1 MPKVRLDHNMI
12 SGLDN
17 PEQPIEYYD
26 KVERGLMLRHSKA
39 GTKTFCYR
47 YRFREKNKRYTIG
60 EFPGIGLADAR
71 KKVQKLRVKVNDGID
86 PQAEKDKR
94 KYKKEVI
101 RFSELAK
108 EYKEKEVPHKSENTR
123 KEYIRI
129 VDVELV
135 PKLGEYPID
144 EIGKHLIIDILD
156 DKAYGKGDSDPAP
169 RMANS
174 IRTRLSRIF
183 NFGIERGLVKN
194 NPVRQTSKYPEGEK
208 KRDRY
213 YSDEEIRELWNYFED
228 WEAPTPSVFKMLLIT
243 GQRKTETMHMK
254 WNDIKGDI
262 WTISPDMTKNKQ
274 VHQVVLSDFAQEIIQ
289 NQRSRSGDSDYVF
302 ESPVRDN
309 EPLESIK
316 RAKETIQKHSNI
328 EDFRPHDL
336 RRTFATNLAK
346 LKVDRTVLGKI
357 LNHKGLSGDSQVTA
371 IYDRHSYIE
380 EKREAMNK
388 WGRRLKEILQEYQGD
403 QSEDKAEKTGAK
415 ITHISSAR
423 NLRTGNE
430 G

>member
-1 MPKVRLDHNMI
+1 MPKVRFDHNMI
-12 SGLDN
+12 SGLDA
-17 PEQPIEYYD
+17 PDKPIEYYD
-26 KVERGLMLRHSKA
+26 TVERGLMLRHSKA

-47 YRFREKNKRYTIG
+47 YRFREKNKRYKIG
-60 EFPGIGLADAR
+60 DFPGVGLAEAR
-71 KKVQKLRVKVNDGID
+71 KKVQKLRVKVNEGID

-94 KYKKEVI
+94 KYKKEVQ
-101 RFSELAK
+101 RFRELAK
-108 EYKEKEVPHKSENTR
+108 EYKEKEVPHKSKNTR

-129 VDVELV
+129 VDTELI

-144 EIGKHLIIDILD
+144 EIDKHQIIEMLD
-156 DKAYGKGDSDPAP
+156 EKAYGKGDADPAP

-183 NFGIERGLVKN
+183 NFGIERGYVKN

-208 KRDRY
+208 KRDRF
-213 YSDEEIRELWNYFED
+213 YSDKEIRELWTYFED
-228 WEAPTPSVFKMLLIT
+228 WQAPTPSVFKMLLIT

-254 WNDIKGDI
+254 WNDIKGDV
-262 WTISPDMTKNKQ
+262 WTIPAEIAKNNQ
-274 VHQVVLSDFAQEIIQ
+274 DHPVLLSDFAQEII
-289 NQRSRSGDSDYVF
+289 NDQRPRSGDSDYVF
-302 ESPVRDN
+302 ESPERDN
-309 EPLESIK
+309 EPLETIK

-328 EDFRPHDL
+328 PDFRPHDL

-388 WGRRLKEILQEYQGD
+388 WAHRLKEILQEDQGD
-403 QSEDKAEKTGAK
+403 QSEDKVEHTEAK
-415 ITHISSAR
+415 ITHISSVQ
-423 NLRTGNE
+423 
-430 G
+430 